1 MQTQPNRSLM
11 PQNHSLPLLLKR
23 EASWDG
29 ISLAHYRMARGF
41 LTEHQNKEHLIT
53 VSLAENC
60 HGEIRTPDGFTARD
74 RQKGSVCVIPS
85 GHPFAVQIGA
95 ESEHLAMLLDP
106 SPVLRAAAEFSAP
119 INAEVIEAAAPSDPV
134 IMSIGLALMAEL
146 ETEKES
152 GRMFAESLANI
163 LALHLLRNYTAPTNR
178 LKSLAGGLSGRKLRT
193 VLDFIEANYGG
204 DLGLAELAAVA
215 SMSTFHFAREFKRA
229 TGSTPHQYLIK
240 FRIERAKEL
249 LSTSEMPLVD
259 VGYRAGFSHQSHF
272 TRLFHKLTGTTPLSY
287 LLRFQA

>member
-1 MQTQPNRSLM
+1 MHLQQNRSLM
-11 PQNHSLPLLLKR
+11 PRNHSLPLLLKR

-41 LTEHQNKEHLIT
+41 LPEHQNQAHLIT

-60 HGEIRTPDGFTARD
+60 RGEIRTPGGFSARD

-85 GHPFAVQIGA
+85 GHPFAVEIGA
-95 ESEHLAMLLDP
+95 ESEHLAILLDP
-106 SPVLRAAAEFSAP
+106 SVVLRAAAEFSAP
-119 INAEVIEAAAPSDPV
+119 INTEVVETAAPNDPV
-134 IMSIGLALMAEL
+134 VMSIGLALMAEL

-152 GRMFAESLANI
+152 GRMFAESLANV
-163 LALHLLRNYTAPTNR
+163 LAIHLLRNYTAGPQRIQTFVGG
-178 LKSLAGGLSGRKLRT
+178 LAGKKLRQ
-193 VLDFIEANYGG
+193 VLEFIESNYGS
-204 DLGLAELAAVA
+204 DLGLSELAAVA
-215 SMSTFHFAREFKRA
+215 GMSTFHFAREFKRA

-249 LSTSEMPLVD
+249 LSRSEMPLVD
-259 VGYRAGFSHQSHF
+259 VGFRAGFSHQSHF

-287 LLRFQA
+287 RLRFQT